1 MDKKKLIKTT
11 VNTLGRILMIL
22 SLVFVVRAVYRLG
35 FDFSVISNVPSFVAL
50 CILGAL
56 IFALGVFIQGMAWK
70 SWLDFFI
77 DMKRKAADGEETAGR
92 TADRTDGSGVG
103 SEVRSD
109 GSGEGSEVRSD
120 GSGAGS
126 EVRTDGSGG
135 EPAEQT
141 VGRVDTRE
149 ALCVYARANIGKY
162 LPGNVMHYV
171 ERNLFAAKSGA
182 PQSSVALSSI
192 FEIGTQVAVALLL
205 AFLCKGGTV
214 GLLLDEIVPGWRNLI
229 FVALAAG
236 AVLFIIALTIAIKVF
251 GSRLKKLFSGFRPSV
266 FLLTLIKTMLL
277 YVSVMLIGGL
287 LMAVMFAYMGMPVT
301 PHLLLQ
307 IVPGY
312 VIAWVLGFVV
322 PGAPGGIGVREFV
335 LTVLLGFAAGG
346 RFIVTVMV
354 IHRLVNILGDFAAY
368 LIQMALSRKAK
379 AEEGGVSGGT
389 DQ

>member
-92 TADRTDGSGVG
+92 TADRTDGSG
-103 SEVRSD
+103 
-109 GSGEGSEVRSD
+109 
-120 GSGAGS
+120 AGS
-126 EVRTDGSGG
+126 EVRTDGSGAGIAAG
-135 EPAEQT
+135 E

-236 AVLFIIALTIAIKVF
+236 AVLFILALAIAIKVF

-335 LTVLLGFAAGG
+335 LTVLLGFAADG

-379 AEEGGVSGGT
+379 ADEGGASGGT